1 MPAGTGKSG
10 PAAGG
15 RDAHYV
21 GVKIFG
27 IAAGLLVLMGAAAGF
42 SMRMTR
48 TVDAQLVV
56 LDRYYFPA
64 YVRLAQANIHSVQES
79 AYIRRL
85 LLALDEGTPPNS
97 TKIEDLRQRT
107 RTSAE
112 ASDKELAEAREHLN
126 ELIPDP
132 IDFDDT
138 VALARLD
145 TRIEFLQEE
154 RRRYEAILA
163 QLLEVATAGQRSD
176 ENRNSRR
183 ARQLA
188 RRFRPPHRSGPYRD
202 APPRRRGDPRHPF
215 LSGACRGDQSM
226 HCWLWR
232 GCSASLSPRR

>member
-1 MPAGTGKSG
+1 MHITI
-10 PAAGG
+10 
-15 RDAHYV
+15 

-27 IAAGLLVLMGAAAGF
+27 IAAGLLVLMGAAAGL

-56 LDRYYFPA
+56 LDKYYFPA

-85 LLALDEGTPPNS
+85 LLALDEGTPPDS

-112 ASDKELAEAREHLN
+112 ASDKELAEARERLN
-126 ELIPDP
+126 ELMIPDP

-145 TRIEFLQEE
+145 THIEFLPE
-154 RRRYEAILA
+154 
-163 QLLEVATAGQRSD
+163 D
-176 ENRNSRR
+176 
-183 ARQLA
+183 
-188 RRFRPPHRSGPYRD
+188 
-202 APPRRRGDPRHPF
+202 
-215 LSGACRGDQSM
+215 
-226 HCWLWR
+226 
-232 GCSASLSPRR
+232 